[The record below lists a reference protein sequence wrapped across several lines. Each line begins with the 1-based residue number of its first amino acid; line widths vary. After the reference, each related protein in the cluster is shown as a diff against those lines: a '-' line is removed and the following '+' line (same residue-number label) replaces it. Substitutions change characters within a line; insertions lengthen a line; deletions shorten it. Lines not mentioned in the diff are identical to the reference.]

1 MNYFSQRMD
10 KNNFDDLS
18 KLLKEVDQNE
28 CGFLA
33 NDDFKRCI
41 SKADMKV
48 TDRELETLIEE
59 LDKEK
64 TG

>member
-1 MNYFSQRMD
+1 
-10 KNNFDDLS
+10 LS
-18 KLLKEVDQNE
+18 
-28 CGFLA
+28 
-33 NDDFKRCI
+33 NDEFKRCI

-48 TDRELETLIEE
+48 TDRELESLVEE